1 MFSKNILQRI
11 LILIITLTNSINCET
26 ILDQALTTD
35 NEVCKIVKQ
44 KLVCSKVT
52 TLCPTL
58 ACDQYKEITYDSNL
72 NTLKANSFSNYE
84 IKDQLTINL
93 NNLKRIERDAFN
105 GLILNTNAQLN
116 INILNLDFDQE
127 KTSDQTSI
135 KSNLIIETNALRDML
150 IASGAKLV
158 IRIKNFDLVEF
169 KGDSLLNQMKQ
180 SDQSQVI
187 IQIET
192 SNHVVFRSSLNK
204 RDSNLNRLVLYYFY
218 YIIGSMISA
227 FKQM

>member
-1 MFSKNILQRI
+1 
-11 LILIITLTNSINCET
+11 
-26 ILDQALTTD
+26 
-35 NEVCKIVKQ
+35 
-44 KLVCSKVT
+44 
-52 TLCPTL
+52 
-58 ACDQYKEITYDSNL
+58 
-72 NTLKANSFSNYE
+72 
-84 IKDQLTINL
+84 
-93 NNLKRIERDAFN
+93 
-105 GLILNTNAQLN
+105 
-116 INILNLDFDQE
+116 
-127 KTSDQTSI
+127 
-135 KSNLIIETNALRDML
+135 ML